1 MTQPKFTPILIED
14 EVRKATKLAVPRP
27 WSPHRP
33 SEFRPGPRPSGGA
46 SGAPGPDQ
54 GYALTLAARLA
65 PRVVLAEGER
75 IEDAIAAALAI
86 GLRRAAIFGRAPVSA
101 DLEFALASL
110 GFLGSVDAATAVRR
124 QKLISGLSH
133 DYFRQRRLADIC
145 DETALRAPVGTNGA
159 FLLTQA
165 ESVL

>member
-1 MTQPKFTPILIED
+1 MTQPKFTPVLIED
-14 EVRKATKLAVPRP
+14 EVRKATKLGVPRP
-27 WSPHRP
+27 WTPHRP
-33 SEFRPGPRPSGGA
+33 SEFRPGPLPRGGA

-54 GYALTLAARLA
+54 GYALFLAKRLT
-65 PRVVLAEGER
+65 PRVVLGEGEHMD
-75 IEDAIAAALAI
+75 DAIAAALAI
-86 GLRRAAIFGRAPVSA
+86 GMRRAAIFGRAPVSA

-110 GFLGSVDAATAVRR
+110 GFLAPVDAATASRR

-145 DETALRAPVGTNGA
+145 DDTALRAPIGTNGA
-159 FLLTQA
+159 FLLTAA

>member
-1 MTQPKFTPILIED
+1 MTQPKFTPVLIED
-14 EVRKATKLAVPRP
+14 EVRRATKLAPPRP

-54 GYALTLAARLA
+54 GYALGLAERLR
-65 PRVVLAEGER
+65 PRIVVGEGER
-75 IEDAIAAALAI
+75 VDDAIAAALAI

-101 DLEFALASL
+101 DLEFALGAL
-110 GFLGSVDAATAVRR
+110 GFLSEVDAATATRR

-133 DYFRQRRLADIC
+133 DYFRQRRLADVC

-159 FLLTQA
+159 FLLTTA
-165 ESVL
+165 ESAL

>member
-1 MTQPKFTPILIED
+1 MTQPKFTPVLIED

-54 GYALTLAARLA
+54 GYALSLAARLTS
-65 PRVVLAEGER
+65 RVVLGEGER
-75 IEDAIAAALAI
+75 IEDAMAAALAI
-86 GLRRAAIFGRAPVSA
+86 GMRRAAIFGRAPVSA

-110 GFLGSVDAATAVRR
+110 GFLGPVDAATAARR

-145 DETALRAPVGTNGA
+145 DETALRAPVGANGA
-159 FLLTQA
+159 FLLTAA